1 MSSVL
6 EKLAALGLEL
16 PKFNTRGGN
25 YQLYTRFGNL
35 IYTAGQVCLQND
47 VLLYKGTVG
56 TEIDIETAQAAARV
70 CALNLLSIANEA
82 SDGQLDRIRVL
93 KVNGYVKCLP
103 DFEQQAKVIDGV
115 SNLFVELFGQER
127 GGHARAAVGVAAIPR
142 GAPVEVEA
150 IFAID

>member
-1 MSSVL
+1 MR
-6 EKLAALGLEL
+6 
-16 PKFNTRGGN
+16 P
-25 YQLYTRFGNL
+25 
-35 IYTAGQVCLQND
+35 
-47 VLLYKGTVG
+47 
-56 TEIDIETAQAAARV
+56 QAAARV

-103 DFEQQAKVIDGV
+103 SFEQQAKVIDGA
-115 SNLFVELFGQER
+115 SNLFIALFGQER